1 MHTQF
6 IKSLQHPTAKHFSK
20 LIHDKKY
27 RQASKT
33 IVISCDK
40 VIEEIS
46 NHVKPICIIDAETD
60 ILRKITKLPS
70 FSGSLAEFPMP
81 LASHFQ
87 GGKRVLILDGISDPG
102 NMGTLIRTAA
112 ALNFDAVYILPSST
126 DPFNDKALRSA
137 RAAPFFIQIYQ
148 GSYEELLKF
157 CSTIYIADMK
167 GTPLE
172 NLSFT
177 TPLALVLGN
186 ESKGV
191 SDRLRLVSEAVCIP
205 MNPRIESFNVATAG
219 AIMMYVMRGP
229 I

>member
-27 RQASKT
+27 RKSSKSV
-33 IVISCDK
+33 VISCDK

-46 NHVKPICIIDAETD
+46 KHVKPISILEGDQE

-87 GGKRVLILDGISDPG
+87 GAKRVLVLDGISDPG

-137 RAAPFFIQIYQ
+137 RAAPFFIQIYE
-148 GSYEELLKF
+148 GDYEELLES
-157 CSTIYIADMK
+157 CPTIYIADMK
-167 GTPLE
+167 GVPLE
-172 NLSFT
+172 NFSFT
-177 TPLALVLGN
+177 APLALALGN

-191 SDRLRLVSEAVCIP
+191 SDRLRLVSKSVCIP
-205 MNPRIESFNVATAG
+205 MNKRIESFNVATAG